1 MTKDVI
7 DLVREEL
14 RFDLRSA
21 LHRAFEQG
29 EETLSVP
36 IVMRLEGVTR
46 RIYLQVKP
54 AKQDEQ
60 SARFALIFFI
70 EGETLENR
78 PVDHGEHAGERP
90 ADEVVRQLQEEL
102 QLTQVR
108 LHTVREESEAGN
120 EELRAANEEL
130 HSINEEY
137 RSTSEELETS
147 KEELQSLNEELQA
160 VNLELKQKLDTISR
174 AHSDLQ
180 NLMAATDFGTLFL
193 DTSLRIKRFTPRLT
207 DLFNVTPS
215 DEGRPITDFTHALDF
230 DDMADQARLVLR
242 DLVPIEQEIP
252 DRKSNW
258 YLVRMRTYR
267 TVDDKI
273 DGVVATFVNITE
285 RRRIEE
291 ALRNSEER
299 LRQQMRLVELS
310 RSPIFVWDFDGGILE
325 WNRGSEELYGYK
337 REEVLG
343 RKKEDFLRPIVPG
356 SSFQQLRRELLDNG
370 SWSGQIKHHAKNGAE
385 LTVDSQ
391 IELMNTGDRRLV
403 LESTRDVTDWLRWE
417 ARLKLVLGELSHR
430 VKNTLTVVQSMAR
443 QTLRTSAT
451 GEAFVERFEGRLDA
465 LANAHKL
472 LFDSDWHGAEL
483 GTLIKTQLQAHA
495 LGDGKRIRVEGQ
507 TVMLPPELATP
518 FGLVIHELATNA
530 IKYGALSNNSGTIS
544 ISWLTE
550 SGNDHPR
557 LRFEWRE
564 QGGPLVSAPKRSGFG
579 TLLIDRGLPEAIVTH
594 EYLAEGLVCK
604 IDVPLHELR
613 DNEHQAIRS
622 VR

>member
-1 MTKDVI
+1 M
-7 DLVREEL
+7 
-14 RFDLRSA
+14 
-21 LHRAFEQG
+21 
-29 EETLSVP
+29 
-36 IVMRLEGVTR
+36 
-46 RIYLQVKP
+46 
-54 AKQDEQ
+54 
-60 SARFALIFFI
+60 
-70 EGETLENR
+70 
-78 PVDHGEHAGERP
+78 
-90 ADEVVRQLQEEL
+90 

-120 EELRAANEEL
+120 GELRAANEEL

-215 DEGRPITDFTHALDF
+215 DEGRPITDFTHVLDF
-230 DDMADQARLVLR
+230 DDMADRARLVLK
-242 DLVPIEQEIP
+242 DLVPVEQEIP
-252 DRKSNW
+252 DRMGNW
-258 YLVRMRTYR
+258 YLVRMRPYR

-285 RRRIEE
+285 RRQVEE
-291 ALRNSEER
+291 ALRKSEER

-310 RSPIFVWDFDGGILE
+310 RSPIFVWDFDGGVLE
-325 WNRGSEELYGYK
+325 WNRGSEELYGYT

-417 ARLKLVLGELSHR
+417 ARLKLLLGELSHR

-451 GEAFVERFEGRLDA
+451 GEAFVERFKGRLDA

-483 GTLIKTQLQAHA
+483 GALIRTQLQAHA
-495 LGDGKRIRVEGQ
+495 LGDGERIRVEGQ

-530 IKYGALSNNSGTIS
+530 IKYGALSNNSGTVS
-544 ISWLTE
+544 ISWLIKL
-550 SGNDHPR
+550 GNDYPL

-564 QGGPLVSAPKRSGFG
+564 QGGPPVNAPKRSGFG
-579 TLLIDRGLPEAIVTH
+579 TVLIEKGLPDATVAH
-594 EYLAEGLVCK
+594 EYLPEGFVCK
-604 IDVPLHELR
+604 IVVPLHELR
-613 DNEHQAIRS
+613 DDEHQATARSIR
-622 VR
+622 

>member
-1 MTKDVI
+1 MLEKIAPPSIVVDETHRAVHLSQNAGRFLQPSAGPVSTDVI

-29 EETLSVP
+29 EDSLSVP
-36 IVMRLEGVTR
+36 IVMHLEGVTR
-46 RIYLQVKP
+46 RVYLQVKP

-60 SARFALIFFI
+60 SARFALVFFI

-78 PVDHGEHAGERP
+78 PLDQGEHAGERP
-90 ADEVVRQLQEEL
+90 ASEVVRQLQEEL
-102 QLTQVR
+102 RLTQSR
-108 LHTVREESEAGN
+108 LRTMREESEAGN

-130 HSINEEY
+130 QSINEEY

-147 KEELQSLNEELQA
+147 KEELQSLNEELQS

-215 DEGRPITDFTHALDF
+215 DEGRPITDFTHALDY
-230 DDMADQARLVLR
+230 DDMADRARLVLK

-252 DRKSNW
+252 DRKGNW
-258 YLVRMRTYR
+258 YLVRMRPYR
-267 TVDDKI
+267 TIEDKI
-273 DGVVATFVNITE
+273 DGVVATFVDITA
-285 RRRIEE
+285 RRKTEE
-291 ALRNSEER
+291 ALRKSEES

-310 RSPIFVWDFDGGILE
+310 RSPIFVWDYDGGVLE
-325 WNRGSEELYGYK
+325 WNRGSEQLYGYT

-343 RKKEDFLRPIVPG
+343 RKKEDFLKPVVPG
-356 SSFQQLRRELLDNG
+356 SSFQELRRELLESGN
-370 SWSGQIKHHAKNGAE
+370 WSGQIKHHAKDGNV
-385 LTVDSQ
+385 LTVESR
-391 IELMNTGDRRLV
+391 IELVKVGDRRLV
-403 LESTRDVTDWLRWE
+403 LESTRDLTDFLRWE
-417 ARLKLVLGELSHR
+417 QRQKLLLGELSHR

-443 QTLRTSAT
+443 QSLRTST
-451 GEAFVERFEGRLDA
+451 SGEEFVERFEGRLAA

-483 GTLIKTQLQAHA
+483 GALVRTQLQAHA
-495 LGDGKRIRVEGQ
+495 LGDINRFRTEGPA
-507 TVMLPPELATP
+507 VMLPPELATP
-518 FGLVIHELATNA
+518 FGLVLHELATNA
-530 IKYGALSNNSGTIS
+530 TKYGALSRERGTVS
-544 ISWLTE
+544 MSWSTE
-550 SGNDHPR
+550 PGNDHPR

-564 QGGPLVSAPKRSGFG
+564 QGGPPVTPRNARVSEPS
-579 TLLIDRGLPEAIVTH
+579 
-594 EYLAEGLVCK
+594 
-604 IDVPLHELR
+604 
-613 DNEHQAIRS
+613 
-622 VR
+622 